1 MSIPLD
7 RLYNFVDSLCGGDIV
22 IYRFFP
28 YGSKKITD
36 LSPVKNAD
44 PVCFNF
50 MVCNDHEPL
59 DYHAYSDPSVLDE
72 LSANMPNFIANQFDQ
87 KFMTEL
93 KPMLLRKNL
102 KLGMSDRGF
111 SLNDILILHSE
122 QKSSNLIA
130 YENSGF
136 IGVYWWS
143 HAMIARD
150 WFRYAQHDPEL
161 LEPSNIT
168 HDFLIYN
175 RAWSGS
181 REYRLKFAELIVQND
196 LQTHCRMKFNPLDNG
211 QHHSDHVYHNPGFLV
226 TIALENY
233 FDLNTFDAAA
243 SADYTNTDYKSTN
256 IEVVLETLF
265 DDQRWH
271 LTEKILR
278 PIACGQPFI
287 IAATP
292 GSLEYLRSYG
302 FHTFSPLID
311 ETYDTIQD
319 PVARLKAITAE
330 MRRITDLAVSQK
342 QSLFA
347 QLRTI
352 AQHNR
357 QWFFSS
363 EFHHSIIR
371 ELQYNLKQ
379 GRDHLASS

>member
-1 MSIPLD
+1 
-7 RLYNFVDSLCGGDIV
+7 
-22 IYRFFP
+22 
-28 YGSKKITD
+28 
-36 LSPVKNAD
+36 
-44 PVCFNF
+44 
-50 MVCNDHEPL
+50 
-59 DYHAYSDPSVLDE
+59 
-72 LSANMPNFIANQFDQ
+72 
-87 KFMTEL
+87 
-93 KPMLLRKNL
+93 
-102 KLGMSDRGF
+102 
-111 SLNDILILHSE
+111 
-122 QKSSNLIA
+122 
-130 YENSGF
+130 
-136 IGVYWWS
+136 
-143 HAMIARD
+143 
-150 WFRYAQHDPEL
+150 
-161 LEPSNIT
+161 
-168 HDFLIYN
+168 
-175 RAWSGS
+175 
-181 REYRLKFAELIVQND
+181 
-196 LQTHCRMKFNPLDNG
+196 
-211 QHHSDHVYHNPGFLV
+211 LV

-233 FDLNTFDAAA
+233 FDLNTFDATA